1 MLYLAYG
8 SNMNLGQMAYRCPN
22 SKVVGNGELHGWK
35 LVFNI
40 HADIIKTEN
49 KNDVVPVVVWNIESK
64 EDWRML
70 DMYEGYP
77 SYYVKETVNVI
88 LDNGKE
94 EEAVVYVMANNR
106 KGICSPSSG
115 YFNGIVKGYIDNGIN
130 TDYLFDA
137 LDYSCNNETEYNK
150 YKMKEMI
157 Q

>member
-1 MLYLAYG
+1 MLYVAYG
-8 SNMNLGQMAYRCPN
+8 SNMNLEQMAYRCPN
-22 SKVVGNGELHGWK
+22 SKVVGNGKLCGCK

-40 HADIIKTEN
+40 HADVIKGNEN
-49 KNDVVPVVVWNIESK
+49 DNVPVVVWDIAD

-94 EEAVVYVMANNR
+94 EEAVVYVMADNR
-106 KGICSPSSG
+106 KGICPPAIG
-115 YFNGIVKGYIDNGIN
+115 YFNGIVKGYMDNGIN

-137 LDYSCNNETEYNK
+137 LDYSRNNKTKYNQ
-150 YKMKEMI
+150 YKTKEMI
-157 Q
+157 